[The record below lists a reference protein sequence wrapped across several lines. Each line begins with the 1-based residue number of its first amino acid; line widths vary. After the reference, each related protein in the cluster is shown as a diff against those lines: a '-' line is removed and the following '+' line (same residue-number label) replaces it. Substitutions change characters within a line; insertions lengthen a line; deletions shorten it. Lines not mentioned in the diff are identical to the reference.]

1 MVFHIQHGLFKLD
14 LTDYYAIL
22 GISQDADSKQIRQRY
37 LNIARQLH
45 PDTRPVEDKEEQM
58 RATQILSKL
67 VNPAYEVLSKEKSRN
82 EFNSILSQMGKRLA
96 SEGGKIT
103 IASDS
108 AKDLFKA
115 GANLELLYN
124 KKIEELALGQYQ
136 SLETKVLGNI
146 IAQISELNL
155 VYLILKEGSQLKPK
169 TQQVAER
176 IQNTQNS
183 ASTAK
188 HVDPVIRLAQ
198 EYLSQGNVDKAIL
211 KLREGL
217 KVKPNHSSYHGLLG
231 LAYLKHNQLSMAK
244 VHINKAYASN
254 PQDTFAIQGKSALR
268 KATTAVA
275 DKTKGKE
282 SKKGGMFATFFG
294 RKKKK

>member
-1 MVFHIQHGLFKLD
+1 MLFHIQHGLFRLD
-14 LTDYYAIL
+14 LTDYYALL
-22 GISQDADSKQIRQRY
+22 GISLDADSKQIRQRY

-45 PDTRPVEDKEEQM
+45 PDTRPGEDKEDLKQ
-58 RATQILSKL
+58 ATQILSKL
-67 VNPAYEVLSKEKSRN
+67 VNPAYKVLSKEKSRN
-82 EFNSILSQMGKRLA
+82 EFNSILSQMGKRQA

-103 IASDS
+103 IASED

-115 GANLELLYN
+115 EANLELLYN
-124 KKIEELALGQYQ
+124 QKIEELALDQYQ
-136 SLETKVLGNI
+136 SLETNVLGNI

-155 VYLILKEGSQLKPK
+155 VYLILKEGTQLKPIK
-169 TQQVAER
+169 MAEEN
-176 IQNTQNS
+176 QNTQS
-183 ASTAK
+183 SQPTAK
-188 HVDPVIRLAQ
+188 QVDPVIRRAQ

-217 KVKPNHSSYHGLLG
+217 KVNPNHSSYHGLLG
-231 LAYLKHNQLSMAK
+231 LAYLRQNQLGMAK

-282 SKKGGMFATFFG
+282 SKKGGMFGTFFG